1 MRLARWRGPAGS
13 RRVWPGLLVSMLL
26 IGSACGGADDGSGAG
41 DGASEAAGTEGAQVA
56 RREQLGS
63 VESWVY
69 VIDVNLDE
77 ATVDEIGESDHDLV
91 VLDFIPSEAN
101 NTDYPM
107 GEVVERLHDAEQPK
121 LVLAYLDVGQA
132 EEYRTY
138 WEDDWE
144 VGDPDWIVAL
154 DPDGWEGNFPV
165 AYWRGEWQDV
175 WLGADGL
182 ISDVVD
188 AGFDGIYLDWVEAYS
203 DENVLAAAD
212 EDGVDP
218 ADEMTAWVE
227 GLALTGRDGTPGFL
241 VVGQN
246 AAELA
251 VESTD
256 YRNAID
262 AIAQEQ
268 VWFDGAADN
277 EPPGDC
283 PLPRT
288 EAEVETDAHVESLPE
303 GCRQMYEEFPDST
316 LHVSSEWYLD
326 QLTELADLGL
336 PVFTVDYA
344 EDPDNVDFVLKTSRE
359 LGFTPFVGVR
369 FLDQY
374 VPPR

>member
-1 MRLARWRGPAGS
+1 VAGGWRAVLVFLVS
-13 RRVWPGLLVSMLL
+13 VLLV
-26 IGSACGGADDGSGAG
+26 GSACGSGDDSGSADGGAPYGAGAD
-41 DGASEAAGTEGAQVA
+41 EEQEA
-56 RREQLGS
+56 RRGRLGS
-63 VESWVY
+63 VGSWVY
-69 VIDVNLDE
+69 VLDVNLGDD
-77 ATVDEIGESDHDLV
+77 TVDEIVASDHDLV
-91 VLDFIPSEAN
+91 VLDFIPSEAD

-107 GEVVERLHDAEQPK
+107 SEVVDRLHDADRPK

-165 AYWRGEWQDV
+165 AYWRDEWQEI
-175 WLGADGL
+175 WLGDDGL

-203 DENVLAAAD
+203 DENVLAAAE

-227 GLALTGRDGTPGFL
+227 GLALTGRDGDPGFL

-251 VESTD
+251 VESAD
-256 YRNAID
+256 YRDTID

-277 EPPGDC
+277 DPPGDC

-288 EAEVETDAHVESLPE
+288 EADVETDEYVESLPD
-303 GCRQMYEEFPDST
+303 GCRRMYEEFSDST
-316 LHVSSEWYLD
+316 LHVSSEWYLE

-336 PVFTVDYA
+336 PVFTADYA
-344 EDPDNVDFVLKTSRE
+344 EDPDNVEFVDETSRG
-359 LGFTPFVGVR
+359 LGFIPFVGVR
-369 FLDQY
+369 FLDRY